1 MPHYPIHESTPAGST
16 IFHIPVLA
24 GACVEW
30 LNIQSEGIYVDGT
43 LGGGGHTEL
52 ILRNNGSCRVI
63 GFDYDD
69 DAVRYATLRL
79 QDFEPR
85 FTPVKD
91 NFKNMKHVLHTLGIS
106 RVHGILLDLGVS
118 SFQLDESEKG
128 FSYRLDAPLDMRTD
142 PSSALSAASVL
153 RTYSEHDLADV
164 FFHYGEEKH
173 SRRIARA
180 IVSRR
185 DREPIATTQDLC
197 SAIESVAGGKF
208 FRKTLSRIFQA
219 LRIAVNDELNNL
231 RQALDEAWAVLVPG
245 GRIAVITYHSL
256 EDRIVKHTFKP
267 ASTGDLP
274 FTHEQGPLRWKVLTK
289 KPVLP
294 GDEETSLNPRSRS
307 AKLRVAE
314 RTG

>member
-1 MPHYPIHESTPAGST
+1 MTSTQHHHTPPAGST

-24 GACVEW
+24 GACVES
-30 LNIQSEGIYVDGT
+30 LNIQPDGVYVDGT

-52 ILRNNGSCRVI
+52 ILRAGDSCSVI

-69 DAVRYATLRL
+69 DAIRYATLRL
-79 QDFEPR
+79 QSFEPR

-91 NFKNMKHVLHTLGIS
+91 NFKNMKHVLHTLGLS

-142 PSSALSAASVL
+142 PSSALSAAAIL
-153 RTYSEHDLADV
+153 RTYNERDLADV

-173 SRRIARA
+173 SRRIARV
-180 IVSRR
+180 IVNRR

-197 SAIESVAGGKF
+197 RIIESVAGGKF
-208 FRKTLSRIFQA
+208 FKKTLSRIFQA

-231 RQALDEAWAVLVPG
+231 RWALDDAWTVLIPG

-256 EDRIVKHTFKP
+256 EDRIVKHAFRP
-267 ASTGDLP
+267 APADDTPFSTRQ
-274 FTHEQGPLRWKVLTK
+274 EPLRWKILTK

-294 GDEETSLNPRSRS
+294 GEDEMIHNPRSRS

-314 RTG
+314 RLG